1 MYLTPANRLHV
12 FMETIAEQLH
22 PVLRDRALDRIC
34 RQPACPETV
43 LATTLDFLDAVA
55 AGHSADYALCTCL
68 AGRFRADA
76 VVQVVLGPHPGA
88 ARVTAWPDT
97 LDVTGL
103 RAAVERL
110 PQWRDRPTT
119 LMLRQALG
127 CVDLARL
134 TIESPLE
141 QVRLVLLAAGET
153 FDPIDLHVLG
163 CLREPFGRLL
173 QVVEHESAEPAAY
186 DGCTFDPGLSARETQ
201 VLGMVAQGLLARTV
215 AARLQVSTR
224 TVHKHLGSAYRKL
237 DAHDRLAAV
246 RRAERLGLLSGGC
259 PTAAPTERI
268 LEWTV
273 RW

>member
-76 VVQVVLGPHPGA
+76 VV
-88 ARVTAWPDT
+88 
-97 LDVTGL
+97 
-103 RAAVERL
+103 RL